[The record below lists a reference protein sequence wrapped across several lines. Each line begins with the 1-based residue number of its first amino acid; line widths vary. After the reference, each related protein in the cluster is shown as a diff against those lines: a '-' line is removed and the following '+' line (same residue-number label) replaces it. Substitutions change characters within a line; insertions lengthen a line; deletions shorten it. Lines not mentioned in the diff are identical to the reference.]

1 MQNNILLYVIM
12 PVVLFKD
19 VIIWLSICIMEAV
32 STYKEE
38 SPPNSVLQLMMKMR
52 RFESGLVMG

>member
-1 MQNNILLYVIM
+1 M